1 VVAVRGSGGSCAAPA
16 ALLEGGLAKPAVPAA
31 LEWLENHTA
40 AIRSALKSL
49 HAPVL
54 PSEYAAAHDFLV
66 AKKKRQPDDVEASM
80 ELLEEM
86 GDQRRERRAAEA
98 DARGDKRLPL
108 KLPLL
113 AFCATGTNA
122 KGRYAAVEVVPP
134 FTLARW
140 GMRQHSA
147 RFEQAEAA
155 GSAKANRLL
164 TNSNSSSSSSGSGN
178 RAGTPRGGGGENG
191 LVARNEDPESPQAIE
206 RSLLADC
213 VAVDVV
219 VDPLVRQQVRE
230 AAFEAIGDLDKS
242 EFAEPDKEVNMMV
255 LVAVA
260 LFEGEL

>member
-1 VVAVRGSGGSCAAPA
+1 
-16 ALLEGGLAKPAVPAA
+16 
-31 LEWLENHTA
+31 
-40 AIRSALKSL
+40 
-49 HAPVL
+49 
-54 PSEYAAAHDFLV
+54 
-66 AKKKRQPDDVEASM
+66 
-80 ELLEEM
+80 
-86 GDQRRERRAAEA
+86 
-98 DARGDKRLPL
+98 
-108 KLPLL
+108 
-113 AFCATGTNA
+113 
-122 KGRYAAVEVVPP
+122 
-134 FTLARW
+134 
-140 GMRQHSA
+140 MRQHSA

-164 TNSNSSSSSSGSGN
+164 TNSNSSSSSSSGSGS

-255 LVAVA
+255 LVVAVA
-260 LFEGEL
+260 VFDIAL